1 MLFETGRRDLRDVPM
16 QLFDVDNVALCAIV
30 TACLQ
35 FAFFVVVCKIHIQK
49 VVDIAG
55 GITFC
60 AVALVSLCI
69 GQVRVNLF

>member
-1 MLFETGRRDLRDVPM
+1 MLFETGRTDLRDVPM